1 MQFCFEFNLNR
12 NRQNKSLLR
21 TFDNNKIF
29 LPAGELV
36 AIALLQ
42 PKLTFREVIT
52 IITSPWTN
60 WDGHATLSPWWAHY
74 FRPLTSWRTRQILLG
89 KGDYIL
95 KFLSFL
101 FCFIIRCSVQSIYCY
116 LLGFVLFF
124 SMQPKSM
131 RLDWEIWKD
140 WEHWFKSFSMDRTL
154 ELSIQYVKPLWM
166 KQKPIVSFLDESQIK
181 FHI

>member
-12 NRQNKSLLR
+12 NRQNKSLWR

-36 AIALLQ
+36 AIVLLQ
-42 PKLTFREVIT
+42 SKLTFQSVIT

-60 WDGHATLSPWWAHY
+60 WHGHATLSPWWAHY

-95 KFLSFL
+95 KFFSFL
-101 FCFIIRCSVQSIYCY
+101 FCFIIRWGGHSICCY
-116 LLGFVLFF
+116 LFHCGFFF
-124 SMQPKSM
+124 FFPSYQGAQGARLPDSKWPK
-131 RLDWEIWKD
+131 
-140 WEHWFKSFSMDRTL
+140 TL
-154 ELSIQYVKPLWM
+154 TEALWYLQDGGNSPSVRKPSRM
-166 KQKPIVSFLDESQIK
+166 KQQMETDLSAFPG
-181 FHI
+181 